1 MVYPEYPETFWSF
14 KHVLKFVSK
23 KAAFPPLGLLTV
35 AGLLPGEW
43 DKRLVDVNVNALQ
56 EEHIDWADMVFL
68 SAMLIQIDSAQ
79 TIINRCKAH
88 GKIVIVGGPAATT
101 QPTRFVGVD
110 HFVLNE
116 AEITLPMFL
125 ADWAKGDPRPVY
137 SCTDRPDIEQ
147 TPLPQWSLINLQ
159 DYVSMPVQYSR
170 GCPFNCEFCDIVVL
184 YGHTPRTKSPEQLV
198 QEMQSLYDM
207 GWRHDVFIV
216 DDNFIGN
223 KSNVKKML
231 PALIKWQKDHNYPFT
246 FTTEASVNLAD
257 DEELM
262 RMMSAANFHRT
273 FVGIETPSI
282 DSLEEC
288 GKHQNASC
296 DLEAAVKTI
305 QANGMQVTGGFI
317 VGFDSDTEGIFD
329 AQIQFIQKVGI
340 VTAMVGLLNALPQT
354 RLWHRFKSEGRL
366 LGESSGENTD
376 ASLNFIPKMARE
388 KLLAGYQKILGSLYA
403 PKPYYARIN
412 TFINNYQPSVKS
424 RISLQH
430 LSAWIKSIWY
440 IGVLSKARFLYWRLM
455 FRICMKKTKAF
466 PLAVEL
472 AIYGLHFERVS
483 ARILRAR

>member
-1 MVYPEYPETFWSF
+1 MNILMVYPEYPETFWSF

-56 EEHIDWADMVFL
+56 DKHIDWADMVFL

-216 DDNFIGN
+216 D
-223 KSNVKKML
+223 
-231 PALIKWQKDHNYPFT
+231 
-246 FTTEASVNLAD
+246 E
-257 DEELM
+257 
-262 RMMSAANFHRT
+262 R
-273 FVGIETPSI
+273 
-282 DSLEEC
+282 
-288 GKHQNASC
+288 
-296 DLEAAVKTI
+296 
-305 QANGMQVTGGFI
+305 
-317 VGFDSDTEGIFD
+317 
-329 AQIQFIQKVGI
+329 
-340 VTAMVGLLNALPQT
+340 
-354 RLWHRFKSEGRL
+354 
-366 LGESSGENTD
+366 
-376 ASLNFIPKMARE
+376 
-388 KLLAGYQKILGSLYA
+388 
-403 PKPYYARIN
+403 
-412 TFINNYQPSVKS
+412 
-424 RISLQH
+424 
-430 LSAWIKSIWY
+430 
-440 IGVLSKARFLYWRLM
+440 
-455 FRICMKKTKAF
+455 
-466 PLAVEL
+466 EL
-472 AIYGLHFERVS
+472 A
-483 ARILRAR
+483 